1 MLPFS
6 SPGCGGGSSLAEP
19 NLDGSSASSSA
30 AAGSIWSPGAD
41 RFHLS
46 LLTELIWHREIIEEF
61 AMSVVNDMD
70 LNMEKREILH
80 LGIHNGG
87 EENGGSPNISSY
99 SVREMHYRANKA
111 L

>member
-1 MLPFS
+1 
-6 SPGCGGGSSLAEP
+6 
-19 NLDGSSASSSA
+19 
-30 AAGSIWSPGAD
+30 
-41 RFHLS
+41 
-46 LLTELIWHREIIEEF
+46 
-61 AMSVVNDMD
+61 MSVVNDMD

-99 SVREMHYRANKA
+99 SVSEMHFRANRA